1 MYAVVYNWGFVWT
14 CAVVMFIFLNFI
26 SLFIMYVCFLGVHME
41 GRQQRRVCFL
51 LIIIKVLGIELRL
64 SSMVASTLPTRHLGT
79 HWLVF
84 LLLVWCVNVEDGH
97 AGDETKGFV
106 HTKQLSTT
114 ELQSQTL
121 FLIRQNLAV

>member
-1 MYAVVYNWGFVWT
+1 MCGGNVY
-14 CAVVMFIFLNFI
+14 I
-26 SLFIMYVCFLGVHME
+26 SKFYLLFIMYVCFLGVHME

-64 SSMVASTLPTRHLGT
+64 SSTVASTLPTRHLGT
-79 HWLVF
+79 RWLVF
-84 LLLVWCVNVEDGH
+84 LFLVWCVNVEDGH
-97 AGDETKGFV
+97 AGDKTKGFV